1 MIQEHRAISES
12 ATIYMMSY
20 SGFPITAAMIGGV
33 PLKIWS
39 EQCVLQDYSDSM
51 VEYFKL
57 RP

>member
-1 MIQEHRAISES
+1 
-12 ATIYMMSY
+12 MMSY

-51 VEYFKL
+51 VEYFRL